1 MFIIFSDHFIRIHTH
16 EHTFHIHLKNCI
28 FFIKQNVIV
37 MSSGPKLTSKSKANV
52 VEVEVVNLE
61 IFHGQNSKFS
71 ISDGLGFCSRKQV

>member
-1 MFIIFSDHFIRIHTH
+1 MG
-16 EHTFHIHLKNCI
+16 
-28 FFIKQNVIV
+28 
-37 MSSGPKLTSKSKANV
+37 SGAKLTSKSKANA